1 MKKTISLLLTVL
13 LLLSLGG
20 AAWANGDSD
29 EKVWTGELSG
39 IELWIPM
46 EFRNAKGSLEFIDSG
61 EGYTP
66 GEGVLSVSIDYIA
79 MPAKEC
85 DQLSKL
91 QMDAF
96 LSGDLDK
103 LSEINDQFAGKILP
117 LASIAAINGGRG
129 QAELRA
135 WIMEQNLDPVY
146 YEGEED
152 HFKQIT
158 ELS

>member
-13 LLLSLGG
+13 MLLSLGG
-20 AAWANGDSD
+20 MAWADGGSI

-46 EFRNAKGSLEFIDSG
+46 EFRTAKGSLEFIDSG

-66 GEGVLSVSIDYIA
+66 GEGILSVSIDYIA

-117 LASIAAINGGRG
+117 IGSIIALSNGRG
-129 QAELRA
+129 EAELRA
-135 WIMEQNLDPVY
+135 WLMEQNLDPVY
-146 YEGEED
+146 YEG
-152 HFKQIT
+152 
-158 ELS
+158 